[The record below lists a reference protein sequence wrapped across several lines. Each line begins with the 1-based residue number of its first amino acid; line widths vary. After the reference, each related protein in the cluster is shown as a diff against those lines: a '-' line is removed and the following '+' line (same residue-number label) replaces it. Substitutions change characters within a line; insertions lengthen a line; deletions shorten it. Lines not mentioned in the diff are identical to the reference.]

1 MRRLVQVLVAL
12 GLSSLA
18 VVTCQPPVDP
28 GRPVEETVVAVV
40 PVPDAAETS
49 ETTETTRESVR
60 LARHVLVVG
69 DSEACAVSTHVT
81 GVARSAGDDAD
92 FVCKS
97 STTVQYWSAGPLTRA
112 LDARPHVDTVVVF
125 LGTNHYLDAIAP
137 PVGPILEEFR
147 SRGLTCVWV
156 GNTPVM
162 GKPWKVNGLLRDAVS
177 GSCTYFDTEAFG
189 PVLRDGVHPTPAS
202 ARLWLDAVWRVIP
215 QKFE

>member
-1 MRRLVQVLVAL
+1 MRRLAQVLVAL

-18 VVTCQPPVDP
+18 MVTCQPPVDP
-28 GRPVEETVVAVV
+28 ERPLEETVAAVTSV
-40 PVPDAAETS
+40 PAPEPV
-49 ETTETTRESVR
+49 ETTKTIKQPVR

-69 DSEACAVSTHVT
+69 DSEACAVSTHVA

-92 FVCKS
+92 FACKS
-97 STTVQYWSAGPLTRA
+97 STTVQYWSAGPLARA

-125 LGTNHYLDAIAP
+125 LGTNHYLDAVAP

-162 GKPWKVNGLLRDAVS
+162 GKPRKVNGLLRDAVS